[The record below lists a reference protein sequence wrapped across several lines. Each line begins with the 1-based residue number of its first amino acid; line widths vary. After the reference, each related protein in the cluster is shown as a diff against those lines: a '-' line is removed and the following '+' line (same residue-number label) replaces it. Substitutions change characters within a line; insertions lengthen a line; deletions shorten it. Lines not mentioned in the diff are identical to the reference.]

1 MEQIEV
7 EAYNYQTKKQNLK
20 IQFITFTD
28 QLKFNKSE
36 DFYKALFLIITSMV
50 IVMFY
55 LYESAIDTVLTNHK
69 KFVNTENKF
78 SRRQCYFCMRI

>member
-28 QLKFNKSE
+28 QLKFNKIE
-36 DFYKALFLIITSMV
+36 DFYKA
-50 IVMFY
+50 
-55 LYESAIDTVLTNHK
+55 
-69 KFVNTENKF
+69 KF
-78 SRRQCYFCMRI
+78 SMKKAKEIII

>member
-36 DFYKALFLIITSMV
+36 DFYKAIKIIKLCSKSPEKIRKNKKSPRRPTSARKFNMN
-50 IVMFY
+50 Y
-55 LYESAIDTVLTNHK
+55 RLT
-69 KFVNTENKF
+69 
-78 SRRQCYFCMRI
+78 

>member
-36 DFYKALFLIITSMV
+36 DFYKAKNCVYKIKIRK
-50 IVMFY
+50 I
-55 LYESAIDTVLTNHK
+55 
-69 KFVNTENKF
+69 
-78 SRRQCYFCMRI
+78 

>member
-28 QLKFNKSE
+28 QPKFNKSE
-36 DFYKALFLIITSMV
+36 DFYKAFKIIFNLKKISYK
-50 IVMFY
+50 Y
-55 LYESAIDTVLTNHK
+55 L
-69 KFVNTENKF
+69 
-78 SRRQCYFCMRI
+78 

>member
-36 DFYKALFLIITSMV
+36 DFYKAFQIKNAFKKEFKSNNSMLISLKNNSNI
-50 IVMFY
+50 
-55 LYESAIDTVLTNHK
+55 
-69 KFVNTENKF
+69 
-78 SRRQCYFCMRI
+78 